1 MNRAQRERLIL
12 EIVSARRVQTQQ
24 ELVRALQERG
34 LRVTQATVSR
44 DVKRLGLVKV
54 PDAQGRYR
62 YAPPQEL
69 RESAAPGAREKLVAA
84 FREFVTGVDWG
95 EGLVLVKTLAGRAN
109 AVAAAIDEARM
120 PEVAGTV
127 AGDDTILVVVRRAE
141 SRDAVVRALE
151 GLLE

>member
-1 MNRAQRERLIL
+1 MNRVQRERLIL
-12 EIVSARRVQTQQ
+12 EIVSSQPVHTQQ
-24 ELVRALQERG
+24 ELVQALRQRG

-54 PDAQGRYR
+54 ADREGHYR
-62 YAPPQEL
+62 YAPAQE
-69 RESAAPGAREKLVAA
+69 AREQAPPAARAKLLAA

-95 EGLVLVKTLAGRAN
+95 EALVLVKTLSGRAN

-127 AGDDTILVVVRRAE
+127 AGDDTILVVVRRTE
-141 SRDAVVRALE
+141 KRGAVLQAFRQ
-151 GLLE
+151 LLE

>member
-12 EIVSARRVQTQQ
+12 EVVTSHPVRTQQ
-24 ELVRALQERG
+24 ELVAALQERG

-44 DVKRLGLVKV
+44 DIKRMGLVKV
-54 PDAQGRYR
+54 PGPDGRYR
-62 YAPPQEL
+62 YAPPQGVQQ
-69 RESAAPGAREKLVAA
+69 AVPPGARAKLAAA

-95 EGLVLVKTLAGRAN
+95 DSLVLVKTLAGRAN

-127 AGDDTILVVVRRAE
+127 AGDDTILVVVRRPEDRA
-141 SRDAVVRALE
+141 SVVRVLG

>member
-1 MNRAQRERLIL
+1 MNRALRERLIL
-12 EIVSARRVQTQQ
+12 ELVSSQPVHTQHQLVQ
-24 ELVRALQERG
+24 ALRQRG

-54 PDAQGRYR
+54 LDREGHYR
-62 YAPPQEL
+62 YAPAQ
-69 RESAAPGAREKLVAA
+69 AAREQAPPAARAKLLAA

-95 EGLVLVKTLAGRAN
+95 EALVLVKTLSGRAN

-127 AGDDTILVVVRRAE
+127 AGDDTILVVVRRTE
-141 SRDAVVRALE
+141 DRGAVVEAFRQ
-151 GLLE
+151 LLE

>member
-1 MNRAQRERLIL
+1 MNRAQREHLIL
-12 EIVSARRVQTQQ
+12 EIVASQPVQTQE
-24 ELVRALQERG
+24 ELVRALRERG

-54 PDAQGRYR
+54 PEPQGGYR
-62 YAPPQEL
+62 YAPPQGL
-69 RESAAPGAREKLVAA
+69 REAVAPGARAKLQAA

-127 AGDDTILVVVRRAE
+127 AGDDTILVVVRRAQD
-141 SRDAVVRALE
+141 RDAVVRAL
-151 GLLE
+151 GRLLE

>member
-12 EIVSARRVQTQQ
+12 EIISAQAVQTQQ
-24 ELVRALQERG
+24 ELVHALRRRG

-62 YAPPQEL
+62 YAPPEGL
-69 RESAAPGAREKLVAA
+69 REVTAPAAQEKLASA

-95 EGLVLVKTLAGRAN
+95 EGLVLVKTLSGRAN

-120 PEVAGTV
+120 PEIAGTV
-127 AGDDTILVVVRRAE
+127 AGDDTIVVVVRRAGDRE
-141 SRDAVVRALE
+141 VVVRAL
-151 GLLE
+151 GRLLE